1 MGKNRDRQLAQR
13 HERLLDAV
21 DDMLLKHVPIDA
33 GRPGGRKQPRLRNL
47 LDQARVALSTPLGDL
62 SVSEEPDGFSST
74 TPGNGSPGGGKGG
87 QSTMTI
93 DGEVVPTSSTER
105 AVFAREFVSG
115 PGVRSA
121 VVMHELLAEI
131 ETQLRHLDSAAM
143 RLGSALIRFEALRGK
158 ADDDAGPQCYVA
170 SVVHRL
176 PWDRVWE
183 PVVTTQFD
191 GVLAKPWDEPR
202 KVCRWVY
209 DFTRRNGRIPT
220 RDELLQYL
228 ERGVVRL
235 PA

>member
-1 MGKNRDRQLAQR
+1 MLRR
-13 HERLLDAV
+13 HERLLNGI
-21 DDMLLKHVPIDA
+21 DDMLLKHVPVDA
-33 GRPGGRKQPRLRNL
+33 GRPAGRKQPRLRNL
-47 LDQARVALSTPLGDL
+47 LDHARSALATPIGDL
-62 SVSEEPDGFSST
+62 SVSEAPDGFSST

-87 QSTMTI
+87 RSTMTI

-105 AVFAREFVSG
+105 AAFAGLELGHRSEM
-115 PGVRSA
+115 RSA
-121 VVMHELLAEI
+121 VVPGELLAEI
-131 ETQLRHLDSAAM
+131 ETQLRHLDSAAV
-143 RLGSALIRFEALRGK
+143 RLSSALIRFDALRSK

-176 PWDRVWE
+176 PWDRAWE
-183 PVVTTQFD
+183 PVVSTQFD